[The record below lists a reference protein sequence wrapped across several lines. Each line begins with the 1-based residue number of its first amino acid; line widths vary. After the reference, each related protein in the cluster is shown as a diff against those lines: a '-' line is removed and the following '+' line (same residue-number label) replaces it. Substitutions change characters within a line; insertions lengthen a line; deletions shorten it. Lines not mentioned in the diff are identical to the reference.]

1 MKKEISLKG
10 QLIILIVLISFI
22 CTVWIVVIT
31 VLIHEEIE
39 ERQTVADAY
48 IRTEAYVTEAGE
60 VRKSTGGRGAVGWSQ
75 RCVIKYQLPD
85 GKTGQTT
92 YLVTERKEY
101 SPLECGEKIEVLVS
115 PLYQDVKSARI
126 ESPTYIPMMIFWTV
140 VGVVI
145 FGGLIAVSVKE
156 YRRRTTDKT

>member
-22 CTVWIVVIT
+22 CTVWIVVIA
-31 VLIHEEIE
+31 VLIHEKIE
-39 ERQTVADAY
+39 ERQTVTDAY
-48 IRTEAYVTEAGE
+48 IRTEAYVIEAGE
-60 VRKSTGGRGAVGWSQ
+60 VKNTTGRGAVGWSQ

-85 GKTGQTT
+85 GKVRQTT

-101 SPLECGEKIEVLVS
+101 SPLERGEKIEVLVS